1 MSSGTASSVTIS
13 SKTLSSE
20 ALSSGRERTLE
31 LQVVNLQAGI
41 SSKKSEQQQNFL
53 FEIAIPL
60 SGDYRSNAQGGVF
73 SHLLLQPL
81 RTLGADACPF

>member
-53 FEIAIPL
+53 FQKMRLFIVVSEL
-60 SGDYRSNAQGGVF
+60 SW
-73 SHLLLQPL
+73 
-81 RTLGADACPF
+81 LG